1 MHGACLGLQVIQAR
15 IHRCQNKSNFVPDVP
30 QVVLAKSSLLLL
42 QLLPRFLDIIIYIYK
57 NECPCNAHEDAMI
70 VKVYFLKS

>member
-1 MHGACLGLQVIQAR
+1 V
-15 IHRCQNKSNFVPDVP
+15 
-30 QVVLAKSSLLLL
+30 AKSSLLLL